1 MKFGQWIGLLVLVAS
16 IYILWQIRRL
26 ILLLFTAIVL
36 ATALNQLVRQLQ
48 KLRIIRSWAIFLSI
62 FILLTFFFGLLL
74 VNCPCFY

>member
-62 FILLTFFFGLLL
+62 FILLTFFRLLL